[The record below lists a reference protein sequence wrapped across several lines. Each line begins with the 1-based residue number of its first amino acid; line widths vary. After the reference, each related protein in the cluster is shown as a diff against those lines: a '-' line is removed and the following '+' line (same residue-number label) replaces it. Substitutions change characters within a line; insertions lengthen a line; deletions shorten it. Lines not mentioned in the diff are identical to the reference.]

1 MKITTNLTIAVQ
13 AIRVNKLRSSL
24 TMLGIIIGVAA
35 VITMIAVGSGAQARI
50 KAQISSLGSNLMII
64 IPGSL
69 LQSGVRL
76 GTGLAQT
83 LTEEDARFLLMEIPE
98 IAFAASVSRGGGQI
112 IANNSNWATT
122 IYGVNPDFFE
132 VREWPLASGR
142 MFESGELVGSAKVVI
157 LGYTVAN
164 QLFGTW
170 DPIDQQVRIKGVPFT
185 IIGIAKRKGQSI
197 QGQDQDDGVFVPLS
211 TARNRIFGEAMGT
224 IAKVDAIAVKVQEGN
239 NMKGVEQKIVEL
251 LRQRHRIQTGAEDD
265 FTIRN
270 LTDILQTQEAASK
283 VMSALLAAV
292 ASVSLLVGGI
302 GIMNI
307 MLVSVT
313 ERTREIGLRMAVG
326 ARAKDIL
333 EQFMVEAVTLTM
345 LGGALGVLIGFLAS
359 QLLTLFTG
367 WPVELSFFSIILAV
381 GFSAVIGI
389 FFGYYPAKKASLM
402 QPVQAL
408 HYE

>member
-1 MKITTNLTIAVQ
+1 M
-13 AIRVNKLRSSL
+13 
-24 TMLGIIIGVAA
+24 
-35 VITMIAVGSGAQARI
+35 
-50 KAQISSLGSNLMII
+50 
-64 IPGSL
+64 
-69 LQSGVRL
+69 
-76 GTGLAQT
+76 
-83 LTEEDARFLLMEIPE
+83 
-98 IAFAASVSRGGGQI
+98 
-112 IANNSNWATT
+112 
-122 IYGVNPDFFE
+122 
-132 VREWPLASGR
+132 
-142 MFESGELVGSAKVVI
+142 I
-157 LGYTVAN
+157 LGHTVAN

-170 DPIDQQVRIKGVPFT
+170 DPVDQQVRIKGVPFRV
-185 IIGIAKRKGQSI
+185 IGVAERKGQSI

-224 IAKVDAIAVKVQEGN
+224 IAKVGAIAVKVHEGN
-239 NMKGVEQKIVEL
+239 NMKVVEQKIVEL
-251 LRQRHRIQTGAEDD
+251 LRQRHRIQIGAEDD

-326 ARAKDIL
+326 ARAKDVL

-359 QLLTLFTG
+359 QLLSLFTG
-367 WPVELSFFSIILAV
+367 WPVELSFYSIILAV